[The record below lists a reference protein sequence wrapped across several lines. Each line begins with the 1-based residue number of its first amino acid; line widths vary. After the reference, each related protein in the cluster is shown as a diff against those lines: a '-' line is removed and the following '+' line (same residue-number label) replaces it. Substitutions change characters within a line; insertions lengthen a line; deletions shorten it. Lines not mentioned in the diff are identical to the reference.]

1 MGHEVSADDL
11 QARNQ
16 NGHFQR
22 EVCLQLR
29 LQMLGPAAW
38 RNLPTVAICLGFL
51 LQGASPRQ
59 DLGWAS
65 GCIGVKALGDTSS
78 TSWWLPWRNWFEENF
93 LIS

>member
-38 RNLPTVAICLGFL
+38 RNLTTVAICWVPSSRVL
-51 LQGASPRQ
+51 LQGKILGGLLAASASKH
-59 DLGWAS
+59 LGTLAALL
-65 GCIGVKALGDTSS
+65 GGFLGEIGLK
-78 TSWWLPWRNWFEENF
+78 R
-93 LIS
+93 IS

>member
-38 RNLPTVAICLGFL
+38 RNLPTVAICFFPPPGCPSKARSWVGFWL
-51 LQGASPRQ
+51 HLRQ
-59 DLGWAS
+59 
-65 GCIGVKALGDTSS
+65 S
-78 TSWWLPWRNWFEENF
+78 TWGH
-93 LIS
+93 